1 MGRFNRAAI
10 SEVLSAMGP
19 FKSDFLR
26 TLSERGYLHQ
36 ITDAAALD
44 SSAQS
49 GVISGYIGF
58 DATADSLHIGN
69 LVQIMLLRRLQRA
82 GHRPIVLMGGGT
94 TKIGDPSGRDE
105 TRQLLSEEQINA
117 NIASIRQTFSRFL
130 DFNDTPAGAI
140 MVNND
145 DWLGSLQ
152 YIAFLRDIGR
162 HFTINRMLT
171 MDSVRLR
178 LEREQPLTF
187 LEFNYM
193 IMQGY
198 DFVELFRRN
207 GCTLQMGGSDQ
218 WGNIVQGVELG
229 RRMAE
234 TQLFG
239 LTSPLITTSSGT
251 KMGKTASGAVWL
263 SAHRLSPYDYWQF
276 WRNTEDADVG
286 RFLRMFTDLPLLEI
300 SRLEQLKDA
309 EINVAKEVLA
319 TEATRLCHGDVQAL
333 EAAATAA
340 RAFAG
345 DAAEGLP
352 TFVLKVGE
360 PVQVIDVA
368 IALGMASSKSEARRL
383 IEQGGMRLN
392 DQPVREAN
400 ASISEAD
407 LDGGGTARLAVG
419 KKRHGLIR
427 RG

>member
-1 MGRFNRAAI
+1 
-10 SEVLSAMGP
+10 MGP

-44 SSAQS
+44 TSAQA
-49 GVISGYIGF
+49 GVISAYIGF
-58 DATADSLHIGN
+58 DATADSLHVGN
-69 LVQIMLLRRLQRA
+69 LVQIMLLRRLQQA

-94 TKIGDPSGRDE
+94 TKVGDPSGRDE
-105 TRQLLSEEQINA
+105 TRQLLSEQQINA
-117 NIASIRQTFSRFL
+117 NIAGIRQTFARFL
-130 DFNDTPAGAI
+130 DFNDSPSGAI
-140 MVNND
+140 MANND
-145 DWLGSLQ
+145 DWLSGLQ

-171 MDSVRLR
+171 MDSVKLR

-198 DFVELFRRN
+198 DFVELFKRY

-229 RRMAE
+229 RRMADA
-234 TQLFG
+234 QLFG
-239 LTSPLITTSSGT
+239 VTSPLITTSSGA

-300 SRLEQLKDA
+300 NRLEQLKDA

-319 TEATRLCHGDVQAL
+319 TEATRLCHGDAQAL
-333 EAAATAA
+333 EVAATAA

-345 DAAEGLP
+345 GAAEGLP
-352 TFVLKVGE
+352 TFILKAGE

-383 IEQGGMRLN
+383 VEQGGVRLN
-392 DQPVREAN
+392 DQPVRAAN

-407 LDGGGTARLAVG
+407 LDGGGTARLTVG